1 MKKRKSI
8 TVPVIEG
15 HILLLP
21 IQSLMVW
28 LSLILLSACTGTDRN
43 EGLLDISEVLQRG
56 HRFNNWFYTRLDS
69 LSQCIFD
76 KSFTL
81 EDLKNF
87 REKVEDELGKE
98 IALLNEIPHAFWAK
112 NENMYG
118 YIRYSK
124 FSKVDR
130 PVKTDFGFDRKNNI
144 YTFTVQTIPEEAPT
158 VFAEYHTK
166 TTLRLPF
173 EGEWYVAAG
182 GRTLNVNHHTV
193 ASDQRFAYDFI
204 ITKEGISFWSNGST
218 NEDYFCYTKKILAP
232 GDGIVV
238 DVVNDI
244 RENKIGEMPNS
255 SGNRVI
261 IDHLNG
267 EFSILAHFKYRS
279 IVVKVGDAIKSG
291 QLLGLCGNS
300 GHSSEPHLHYHLQ
313 NAPVMFQGDGLPAQ
327 FLNYLADGVAVDRG
341 EPCWHQRVSQN

>member
-1 MKKRKSI
+1 MFYSSI
-8 TVPVIEG
+8 RNLV
-15 HILLLP
+15 ILLFTGFFSC
-21 IQSLMVW
+21 IST
-28 LSLILLSACTGTDRN
+28 SNTSELL
-43 EGLLDISEVLQRG
+43 EISEVLELG
-56 HRFNNWFYTRLDS
+56 HRFTNWFYTRQLDS
-69 LSQCIFD
+69 LSHCILD

-87 REKVEDELGKE
+87 REKVEYELGKE
-98 IALLNEIPHAFWAK
+98 IAVLNEVPHAFWAK
-112 NENMYG
+112 KENRYG
-118 YIRYSK
+118 YIRYST

-130 PVKTDFGFDRKNNI
+130 PVKTDFGFDRHNNI
-144 YTFTVQTIPEEAPT
+144 YTFAVQTIPKEAPT
-158 VFAEYHTK
+158 AFAEYQTK

-182 GRTLNVNHHTV
+182 GRTLNINHHTV

-204 ITKEGISFWSNGST
+204 IKKEGVSFRTNGSR
-218 NEDYFCYTKKILAP
+218 NEDYFCYAKKILAP
-232 GDGIVV
+232 GEGVVV

-244 RENKIGEMPNS
+244 RENRVGEMPNS

-267 EFSILAHFKYRS
+267 EYSVLAHFKYRS
-279 IVVKVGDAIKSG
+279 IVVKVGDAIKGG

-313 NAPVMFQGDGLPAQ
+313 NSPVMFQGEGLPAQ
-327 FLNYLADGVAVDRG
+327 FAKYQADGKTVERG
-341 EPCWHQRVSQN
+341 ESVWKQTVSHIAN